1 MNRTDRLLAI
11 VLELQAKG
19 PRRTGDLAAT
29 FETSTRTIYR
39 DIQALSEAGVPLV
52 AVPGRGYSLMA
63 GYFLPPVSF
72 TTDEATIL
80 LLGADYM
87 ARSFDA
93 RYRAA
98 AQTAG
103 RKIEA
108 VLPEPLR
115 DEVRYL
121 QQSLYFAAPGAL
133 DNPAVPELLQQLRRA
148 IVERV
153 TVRFRYHTRHPRQ
166 PRPGDASGDQPAPTR
181 AADPYG
187 LVQFA
192 GAWYLVAYSHERQAV
207 RNFRLDRIEELTLT
221 PATFARPPGFSVPQ
235 GDRGEPRTLVV
246 SALFD
251 RDVARWVRES
261 RVFYKVDQAE
271 VPEGLLVTLRV
282 RQESEALGWLLRWG
296 GHVRVLEPESLRVRL
311 AEEAAAMLRNHR
323 ADPAI
328 PPARPDALG
337 QTSPHE
343 A

>member
-19 PRRTGDLAAT
+19 TQRAGDLAAT

-39 DIQALSEAGVPLV
+39 DVQALSEAGVPVV

-72 TTDEATIL
+72 TTDEATML

-115 DEVRYL
+115 DEVRTL
-121 QQSLYFAAPGAL
+121 QDSLYFVAPAVL
-133 DNPAVPELLQQLRRA
+133 DNPAVPDLLQRLRGA
-148 IVERV
+148 IVERR
-153 TVRFRYHTRHPRQ
+153 TVRFRYHTRHPSQPDLAGADGDEPPIRQ
-166 PRPGDASGDQPAPTR
+166 
-181 AADPYG
+181 ADPYG

-192 GAWYLVAYSHERQAV
+192 GAWYVVAYSHERRAI
-207 RNFRLDRIEELTLT
+207 RNFRLDRMEGLTLT
-221 PATFARPPGFSVPQ
+221 KERFARPPGFSMPR
-235 GDRGEPRTLVV
+235 GDRGEPRPLVV
-246 SALFD
+246 RALFD
-251 RDVARWVRES
+251 REVARWVRES
-261 RVFYKVDQAE
+261 RPHYKVAE
-271 VPEGLLVTLRV
+271 AETPEGLLVTLQV
-282 RQESEALGWLLRWG
+282 RQESEVLAWLLGWGAR
-296 GHVRVLEPESLRVRL
+296 VRVLEPESLRARL
-311 AEEAAAMLRNHR
+311 AEEAAGILRHHR
-323 ADPAI
+323 TDMC
-328 PPARPDALG
+328 D
-337 QTSPHE
+337 E
-343 A
+343 